1 MMKIYKLTS
10 PNTDLVYVGKTIMR
24 LCDRMKVHRWTAKNT
39 RDCSSHKIF
48 DCGEASIELIE
59 ETEDREAFWI
69 NELNSCNN
77 SRLNGGMTSAEK
89 NKKYR
94 DNNQDKV
101 TEVFLKSDRNLRKDY
116 HVEDFEMG
124 NPNHVISTDGEEIE
138 DTWATL
144 RDLLEV

>member
-10 PNTDLVYVGKTIMR
+10 PNTDLVYVGKTVSPLNCRFDGHKSHYKMW
-24 LCDRMKVHRWTAKNT
+24 LKGTHAY
-39 RDCSSHKIF
+39 CSSYKIF
-48 DCGEASIELIE
+48 ECGEASIELIE
-59 ETEDREAFWI
+59 EIEDREAFWI

-101 TEVFLKSDRNLRKDY
+101 KARKKKRVNCPNCNLEMSYGSLWAHKKYNRCKS
-116 HVEDFEMG
+116 
-124 NPNHVISTDGEEIE
+124 VIKN
-138 DTWATL
+138 
-144 RDLLEV
+144 